1 MRQLEGRV
9 VLVAQELNKK
19 LKKGLYLVSVP
30 IGNPEDITLRGKNI
44 LENAD
49 IVYGE
54 ERKAGYRLIR
64 SMGIKRDDLLFVNEH
79 NEKETISEIIS
90 YVKKGK
96 SVAVFPDAGAPVFSD
111 PGRLLVEAFQSKN
124 LPVTVI
130 PGASSLISGIAL
142 SGIDMNNFFFAG
154 FLERDEKK
162 RKNRLVQ
169 LKQLKTPLFIMET
182 PYRLQKLLTSV
193 ESVFGKEKKLI
204 VLADL
209 TTNSE
214 IVVKGNVKEIKK
226 KFGSEKNKKPFVL
239 IIP

>member
-1 MRQLEGRV
+1 V
-9 VLVAQELNKK
+9 VLAARELNKK

-30 IGNPEDITLRGKNI
+30 IGNPEDITMRGKNI

-64 SMGIKRDDLLFVNEH
+64 SIGIKRDDLLFVNEH
-79 NEKETISEIIS
+79 NEKETVDEIIS
-90 YVKKGK
+90 YVKQGK

-111 PGRLLVEAFQSKN
+111 PGRLLVEAFQNRK

-130 PGASSLISGIAL
+130 PGASSLISGITL

-162 RKNRLVQ
+162 RKDELSRLKK
-169 LKQLKTPLFIMET
+169 LRTPVFIMET
-182 PYRLQKLLTSV
+182 PYRLQKLLNSI
-193 ESVFGKEKKLI
+193 ENIFGKEKKII

-209 TTNSE
+209 TMNSE
-214 IVVKGNVKEIKK
+214 LVVKGNVKEIKS